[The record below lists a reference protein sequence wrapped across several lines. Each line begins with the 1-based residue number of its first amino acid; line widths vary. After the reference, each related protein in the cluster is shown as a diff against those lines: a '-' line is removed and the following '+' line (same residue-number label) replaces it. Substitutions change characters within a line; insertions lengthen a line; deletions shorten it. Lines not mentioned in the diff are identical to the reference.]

1 MIIELITEVYWDTT
15 SSYHDLCLPAKF
27 SNIADIQQL
36 VKSKL
41 VCIIPRGD
49 SRFWA
54 GCRRF

>member
-1 MIIELITEVYWDTT
+1 MIIELITEVYLDTT
-15 SSYHDLCLPAKF
+15 SSDHDLCLPAKF

>member
-1 MIIELITEVYWDTT
+1 MIIELITEVYLDTT
-15 SSYHDLCLPAKF
+15 SSDHDLCLPAKF

-49 SRFWA
+49 SRF
-54 GCRRF
+54 

>member
-15 SSYHDLCLPAKF
+15 PSDHDLCLPAKF